1 MELVKEF
8 IRGKSRARL
17 LMLAALA
24 LSFIS
29 QFFLYETKSD
39 NSYMSLGP
47 NFSSTVYLDVTA
59 RAAATGWE
67 MHPYAYIILLV
78 LAFALLRDDVAEMPW
93 FDCFGYWLSAFL
105 LFAASSP
112 GAPFRAKG
120 AAMGFVAF
128 LIALAAAILQQRT
141 RKSNPQKTN

>member
-17 LMLAALA
+17 LMLAAHA
-24 LSFIS
+24 LCFIS
-29 QFFLYETKSD
+29 QFFLYESKSD
-39 NSYMSLGP
+39 LSYMSLGP
-47 NFSSTVYLDVTA
+47 NFSSTVYLDLTA
-59 RAAATGWE
+59 RDAATGWE

-93 FDCFGYWLSAFL
+93 FERFGYWLSAFL
-105 LFAASSP
+105 LFLAATP
-112 GAPFRAKG
+112 AAPFRAKG
-120 AAMGFVAF
+120 AAMGFIAF

-141 RKSNPQKTN
+141 RKSNPQNTN